1 MKINKS
7 NLLIKLFLLILIIVI
22 FFVPTKVNA
31 DTTQNPQTEVE
42 TGIINPG
49 NYEPPD
55 LTEDDTQIITNKG
68 ATIVSVIQVVG
79 IIVTVI
85 SLMLMGI
92 KYMTGSIEEKADYK
106 KSMIPYLIGVF
117 IFFSLTQILGIIQK
131 ISEIFNS

>member
-49 NYEPPD
+49 DYEPPD

-68 ATIVSVIQVVG
+68 ANIASVIQVVG
-79 IIVTVI
+79 IIVTVV
-85 SLMLMGI
+85 SLMVMGI

-117 IFFSLTQILGIIQK
+117 IFFSLTQVLGIIQK